1 MSKYLLA
8 SMAALG
14 IATLPFAAPA
24 LAGETSVKT
33 ENGRTKVEA
42 PYTRVDA
49 NSERTKVRVNAPH
62 ADVKVDTEAR
72 HVRIRVPYYS
82 GDIRW

>member
-1 MSKYLLA
+1 MSKPLFA

-14 IATLPFAAPA
+14 IATLTFAAPA
-24 LAGETSVKT
+24 LAAETNVKT
-33 ENGRTKVEA
+33 ENSRTKVEA
-42 PYTRVDA
+42 PYTRVDT